1 MIITVQG
8 KVLPD
13 ELTEA
18 EQAELEAAE
27 KLQPVFDEECPPMT
41 EEQLRQ
47 FVRMNRSLK
56 IFESRNDIQR

>member
-1 MIITVQG
+1 MIITIQG
-8 KVLPD
+8 KDLPD

-27 KLQPVFDEECPPMT
+27 KLPLVFDEDCPPMT

-47 FVRMNRSLK
+47 FVRMNQAITK
-56 IFESRNDIQR
+56 T

>member
-1 MIITVQG
+1 MIITIQG
-8 KVLPD
+8 KDLPD

-27 KLQPVFDEECPPMT
+27 KLPLVFDEDCPPMT